1 MESFLVSALFPPC
14 FSLPHL
20 WGLGFSRIWGL
31 PSLKIT
37 MCFSFNASWTLFS
50 LSSLCPYFWGFPLLQ
65 QGRKTLNIFGRM
77 KSCCIILHCLSEL
90 GSFLSTWDAYAQ
102 IWGKTHGY
110 EFLVLWFISGMK
122 MCQSKVQI
130 TSAWRVDGGRRED
143 LFYIQIHVGYS
154 WAGYKLRK
162 RQDTRWENA
171 WVMEGE
177 GSWLPWA
184 GTIRWCYLKCV
195 GKEKKRGVVGFN
207 SKSAKKKKKV
217 LVEKGSWIP

>member
-1 MESFLVSALFPPC
+1 
-14 FSLPHL
+14 
-20 WGLGFSRIWGL
+20 
-31 PSLKIT
+31 
-37 MCFSFNASWTLFS
+37 
-50 LSSLCPYFWGFPLLQ
+50 
-65 QGRKTLNIFGRM
+65 
-77 KSCCIILHCLSEL
+77 
-90 GSFLSTWDAYAQ
+90 
-102 IWGKTHGY
+102 
-110 EFLVLWFISGMK
+110 

-207 SKSAKKKKKV
+207 SKSAKKKKGPGR
-217 LVEKGSWIP
+217 KGELDSLGEEQNSAAGQAACQSPCTLCPRSWHSLALLCV